1 MNARIGMASLC
12 LLVLTACNDSSAPSA
27 GTGGT
32 ASTPQPPA
40 AVTGTARVTL
50 TFPAA
55 AGTSDGMANVKSA
68 GSAARP
74 IAKSYIS
81 AKALSVTLR
90 LISVNGA
97 APATAASATV
107 DVKSGSACNATAG
120 GLSCTLSIDAPPGSD
135 GLEVSTYAQ
144 TQGAGGAISIGETTV
159 TLASGTTANVEVIL
173 LPVIATVSVAFN
185 PAGLSIA
192 TAGIFTATITAK
204 DVTGDVIGGTD
215 NYFKPLTVA
224 TADLG
229 AHVSA
234 SPALPATL
242 ASPQQNTITFTYD
255 GAGTASSYAFTLG
268 GAQSASVAFPFATTL
283 EHLYVVAQ
291 FSSPAVYVYDI
302 QSDGAITG
310 PSRIISGTSTTL
322 IRPTKV
328 AVDDKAQV
336 YVLDVDHVAVFAPG
350 ASGNVA
356 PLRTLLQGSSP
367 SYVSE
372 GAGAF
377 LTHPDPSDNSNS
389 TVVINYDTDGVTP
402 LTGVAGE
409 IPPYKEAFANGF
421 SSLSPATGRGFL
433 CVSSSIPADGG
444 VGSIKCITSPVQWV
458 SGTSNPGTAQI
469 VDGVANNAVFCCAGL
484 TNDLSF
490 APNGD
495 LDVAY
500 GVSILGPP
508 AVSTYVFPADLSNQA
523 RSVTPIRSI
532 TGGETGLATPTSI
545 THDQAGN
552 IYVADTGNASGLG
565 SVRVFAANSDGNVRP
580 VRVVAPL
587 NYPYGIAVGK

>member
-1 MNARIGMASLC
+1 M
-12 LLVLTACNDSSAPSA
+12 
-27 GTGGT
+27 
-32 ASTPQPPA
+32 
-40 AVTGTARVTL
+40 L

-55 AGTSDGMANVKSA
+55 MGASDGATSVKSA
-68 GSAARP
+68 QSAARP

-81 AKALSVTLR
+81 PKTLSVTLR
-90 LISVNGA
+90 LTSVDGA
-97 APATAASATV
+97 APTTAVSATV
-107 DVKSGSACNATAG
+107 DVKSGSACAASAG
-120 GLSCTLSIDAPPGSD
+120 GLSCTLSIDAPVGTD

-144 TQGAGGAISIGETTV
+144 SAGAGGAISIGETTV
-159 TLASGTTANVEVIL
+159 TVTPGATANAAVNL
-173 LPVIATVSVAFN
+173 LPVIAAVAVTFD

-192 TAGIFTATITAK
+192 SAATFTATITAK
-204 DVTGDVIGGTD
+204 DATGDVIGGTD

-229 AHVSA
+229 AHVRA

-242 ASPQQNTITFTYD
+242 ASPQQNKITFTYD
-255 GAGTASSYAFTLG
+255 GAGTASSYSFTLG
-268 GAQSASVAFPFATTL
+268 GAQSLAVDFPFATAL
-283 EHLYVVAQ
+283 EHLYVVAE
-291 FSSPAVYVYDI
+291 FASPSVYVYDI
-302 QSDGAITG
+302 QADGTVTG
-310 PSRIISGTSTTL
+310 PSHIISGANTTL

-328 AVDDKAQV
+328 AVDDLGQI
-336 YVLDVDHVAVFAPG
+336 YVLNVDSVAVFAPG

-356 PLRTLLQGSSP
+356 PIRTLLQGSNP

-377 LTHPDPSDNSNS
+377 LTHPDPTDNTNS

-402 LTGVAGE
+402 ITGVAGD
-409 IPPYKEAFANGF
+409 IPPYKESFANGF
-421 SSLSPATGRGFL
+421 SSLAGGPATRGFL

-458 SGTSNPGTAQI
+458 TGTNNPGTAQI
-469 VDGVANNAVFCCAGL
+469 VNGVANNAVFCCAGL

-508 AVSTYVFPADLSNQA
+508 AVSTYIFPADLTDQA
-523 RSVTPIRSI
+523 RSVLPIRSI
-532 TGGETGLATPTSI
+532 KGSETGLASPTSI

-565 SVRVFAANSDGNVRP
+565 SVRVYAANSDGNVRP
-580 VRVVAPL
+580 VHVVAPL
-587 NYPYGIAVGK
+587 NYPYGIAIGK